1 MDIHE
6 ATRRYEA
13 WMRGRINIVPADL
26 RLKHERMKESA
37 FVFLRATFYRW
48 LQLWPQICADLQAA
62 PRVLA
67 VGDLHIE
74 NFGTWRDAEG
84 RLIWGVND
92 GDEASPLAY
101 TQDLVRLAASALLA
115 VRAGRFGISSAEA
128 CDAILEGYAESLD
141 AGGRPFV
148 LADHHRWLRDIA
160 TNDLRD
166 PTLFW
171 AKLAALPPQR
181 GRTPGAA
188 FRSLMPAQA
197 QRFRVVRRVAGVGS
211 LGRQRWVTLA
221 DWRGG
226 PIAREAKAVL
236 PSAAE
241 WLRPRSSAAIHCATL
256 FRRAVRVPDPFYA
269 VGSAWIV
276 RRLAPDCARIE
287 LDTLPK
293 RRDELK
299 LLHAMGWETGNMH
312 LGTPRAVILRDLVK
326 RSPRWLARGASGMV
340 AALTQDWRDWRR

>member
-13 WMRGRINIVPADL
+13 WMRGHIDIVPADL
-26 RLKHERMKESA
+26 RLKHERMKESP

-48 LQLWPQICADLQAA
+48 LQLWPEICADLQAA

-67 VGDLHIE
+67 VGDLHVE

-84 RLIWGVND
+84 RLIWGLND
-92 GDEASPLAY
+92 VDEASPLPY

-115 VRAGRFGISSAEA
+115 IRGGRFSSSSADA

-148 LADHHRWLRDIA
+148 LAKRHRWLRDIA

-166 PTLFW
+166 PTVFW
-171 AKLAALPPQR
+171 EKLAALPPVR
-181 GRTPGAA
+181 GRTPAA
-188 FRSLMPAQA
+188 VLRALMPPQA
-197 QRFRVVRRVAGVGS
+197 QRFRVARRVAGVGS
-211 LGRQRWVTLA
+211 LGRQRWVALA

-226 PIAREAKAVL
+226 AIAREAKALL
-236 PSAAE
+236 PSAAD
-241 WLRPRSSAAIHCATL
+241 WLRPRSSGTIHCATL
-256 FRRAVRVPDPFYA
+256 VSRAVRAPDPFYK
-269 VGSAWIV
+269 VGSTWIV
-276 RRLAPDCARIE
+276 RRLAPDCTRIE
-287 LDTLPK
+287 MDALPK

-299 LLHAMGWETGNMH
+299 LLQAMGWETANMH
-312 LGTPRAVILRDLVK
+312 LGTRAVIARDLA
-326 RSPRWLARGASGMV
+326 RRPSHWLERGASGMV